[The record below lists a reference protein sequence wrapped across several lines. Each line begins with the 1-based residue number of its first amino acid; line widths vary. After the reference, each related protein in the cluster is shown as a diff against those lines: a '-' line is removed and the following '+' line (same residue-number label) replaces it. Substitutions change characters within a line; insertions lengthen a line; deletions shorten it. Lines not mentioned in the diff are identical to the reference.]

1 MAADSVLHAG
11 DLAKKSDLL
20 QLQTSLEQ
28 RFEKDFGK
36 LREKLDVVDLEAKKR
51 LVSHRQGLD
60 ELLEARFARW
70 ESRSSG
76 VDEKLENFER
86 RLQLIESTVAEQ
98 GAKTAVMEQVQ
109 KEAEFMHLGFSK
121 AVTKD
126 LHHLQDSLREIL
138 EECRRIVDAR
148 FQDCSDRCEQQ
159 LQESLRHAAASLPT
173 TVTSEAAA
181 AALAAQQAGQA
192 AASGHYN
199 GSFRPTGDQH
209 FNNNSSSNNNN
220 NNNSN
225 SNQLPAI
232 EDGSLGAATTTGI
245 GLPYSSGEYGAIAQT
260 EPVQVGRQTPS
271 ASPSQSP
278 HRSSPGP
285 GPNGSGP
292 LARRASGSPLPP
304 ALAAAQL
311 FANAI
316 AKLALRE
323 ARGEAAAARVQVDAR
338 HAELGV
344 RCDALSG
351 DVGRLRK
358 TVDCIILE
366 LQEMGT
372 VLDRNDSR
380 RIEQLIHDL
389 EVQIWPWRSARQW
402 SRERASSPNR
412 CRDQALPP
420 PGQQQLSY
428 NRSQKQQFTTT
439 QQQHQHQRQQPP
451 RHHHPPLPPRW
462 PRRAVRSRACCT
474 PRALLL
480 LTTSARS
487 SWQLACQRWRRCWP
501 GAGKRILR
509 TDSTPRRA
517 WLGSRRHAF
526 GSPSVPVFGLFLA
539 LASERLRPPH
549 GSRMPSTTTMP
560 TSDLLRRRRSR
571 LWERRQ
577 RSWSRSC
584 WSCFRTPC
592 PQS

>member
-439 QQQHQHQRQQPP
+439 QQQHQHQHQQPHSARCCSSSSRPTSASLKRAELSSTEPTSTLLGPLTEPTQSQSLNRALDCGYRGTAAAEEPCTQHLSRGGGRNRPVSAGTRKQEFP
-451 RHHHPPLPPRW
+451 RQLEIREPVRVAGSGAQ
-462 PRRAVRSRACCT
+462 AVR
-474 PRALLL
+474 
-480 LTTSARS
+480 ARD
-487 SWQLACQRWRRCWP
+487 CY
-501 GAGKRILR
+501 AGM
-509 TDSTPRRA
+509 
-517 WLGSRRHAF
+517 GQ
-526 GSPSVPVFGLFLA
+526 GL
-539 LASERLRPPH
+539 
-549 GSRMPSTTTMP
+549 
-560 TSDLLRRRRSR
+560 
-571 LWERRQ
+571 
-577 RSWSRSC
+577 
-584 WSCFRTPC
+584 
-592 PQS
+592 